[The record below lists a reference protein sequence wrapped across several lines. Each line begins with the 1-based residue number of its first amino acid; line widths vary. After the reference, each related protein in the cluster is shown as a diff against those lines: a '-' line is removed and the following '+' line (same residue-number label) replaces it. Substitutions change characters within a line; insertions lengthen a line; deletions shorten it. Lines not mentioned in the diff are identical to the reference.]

1 MICRRTVL
9 CVISVLS
16 FSIVTTVSFAG
27 SQLGTNVALNKT
39 VTPVAGQ
46 GVVDGDIFLG
56 WFANESL
63 DPPACTDCIRFTV
76 DLGSTRSI
84 RRIAVNVVNTYSVA
98 ISSSIDGMNW
108 VQRATQDWTVSYH
121 GSTLVD
127 SLNFNARYIKYEGSG
142 DSSSTPGV
150 NELEVYDTPAPS
162 PPQHWGTE
170 PRERCN
176 DSI

>member
-127 SLNFNARYIKYEGSG
+127 SLNFNARYIKYEGSD

-162 PPQHWGTE
+162 PPPTLGDRTSRKMQ
-170 PRERCN
+170 
-176 DSI
+176 

>member
-39 VTPVAGQ
+39 VNPMAGKA
-46 GVVDGDIFLG
+46 VVNGDIFFG

-76 DLGSTRSI
+76 DLGSTHSI
-84 RRIAVNVVNTYSVA
+84 RRIAVNVVNTPIASRSAAPSMVT
-98 ISSSIDGMNW
+98 ISSNGRLKIGPCPITVRPWSI
-108 VQRATQDWTVSYH
+108 
-121 GSTLVD
+121 L
-127 SLNFNARYIKYEGSG
+127 
-142 DSSSTPGV
+142 
-150 NELEVYDTPAPS
+150 
-162 PPQHWGTE
+162 
-170 PRERCN
+170 
-176 DSI
+176 